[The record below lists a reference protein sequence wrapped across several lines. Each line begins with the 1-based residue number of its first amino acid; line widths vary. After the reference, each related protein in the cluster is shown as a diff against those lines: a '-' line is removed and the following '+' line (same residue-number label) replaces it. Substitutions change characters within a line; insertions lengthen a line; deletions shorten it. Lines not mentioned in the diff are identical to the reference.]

1 MIYVIY
7 FIKFPLNSIS
17 NNNYWLKSVTTISTL
32 NWNPIP
38 DVIFPGRKSVIYD
51 SGRII
56 WVFTQIEIK
65 FYIYNSN
72 NCSIFVWKGKS
83 SWNIFLFVINNFRII
98 FHWLSIIST
107 IYILFIYCRHCFRLY
122 NRFSVSY
129 FSQRKKESSEDEI
142 HSNEKFHS
150 PNFERGSLK
159 RATFPITK
167 WLPIIRLLALLYLD
181 SIANFF
187 FFFFS

>member
-1 MIYVIY
+1 M
-7 FIKFPLNSIS
+7 
-17 NNNYWLKSVTTISTL
+17 ISTL

-129 FSQRKKESSEDEI
+129 FPKEKKNQAKTRFTRTKNSI
-142 HSNEKFHS
+142 VLISNEEVLNVLLFRLQNDCQSSDCLLCCISTQS
-150 PNFERGSLK
+150 PISSSSFSRKSWVN
-159 RATFPITK
+159 
-167 WLPIIRLLALLYLD
+167 RLLHDFLMA
-181 SIANFF
+181 ACPPN
-187 FFFFS
+187 

>member
-1 MIYVIY
+1 MAE
-7 FIKFPLNSIS
+7 KCHDDLHSE
-17 NNNYWLKSVTTISTL
+17 LKS
-32 NWNPIP
+32 
-38 DVIFPGRKSVIYD
+38 D
-51 SGRII
+51 SRRDLS
-56 WVFTQIEIK
+56 WQKVCYLWQWAYHLSFQIEIK

-72 NCSIFVWKGKS
+72 NCSMFVWKGKS
-83 SWNIFLFVINNFRII
+83 SWNIFLFVINNFQII

-142 HSNEKFHS
+142 HSNEKFHY